1 MAHILIID
9 DERLIRHALKDILEY
24 EKHTVEEAEDG
35 AAGLKAALEGK
46 YDVIFCDVKMPQK
59 DGIEVVE
66 ALTLK
71 GVETPVVIMTG
82 HGTVEL
88 AVQALKAGAYDF
100 IEKPLDLNRVLVALR
115 HATDREDLRKETVK
129 LRQ

>member
-24 EKHTVEEAEDG
+24 EKHTVDEAEDG
-35 AAGLKAALEGK
+35 GRPKAALDGRH
-46 YDVIFCDVKMPQK
+46 DVIFCDVKMPGK

-71 GVETPVVIMTG
+71 GW
-82 HGTVEL
+82 
-88 AVQALKAGAYDF
+88 K
-100 IEKPLDLNRVLVALR
+100 RR
-115 HATDREDLRKETVK
+115 W
-129 LRQ
+129 